1 MTPARPDPG
10 PASDDLPDDP
20 APGALADGADATPGG
35 RPRRGIQS
43 VEVGGQLLTALA
55 SQGGPMALKDLA
67 AEAGMPP
74 GKAHP
79 YLVSFGRIG
88 LVAQDAATGR
98 YLLGP
103 LALQLGLISLQQS
116 DPVHVASQALG
127 PLAQEIGQTVAIA
140 VWGTRGATI
149 VRVEPSPA
157 AVHVNMRHG
166 TVFSLADTASGRLF
180 GAYLDPKTVE
190 AMLET
195 ERRRG
200 HARTPRDAGAPGMPA
215 ARPWPTW
222 KEFSAQL
229 DEVRARGMSR
239 SEGEVVGGINAM
251 AAPVFDG
258 SGRIVL
264 ALVAIGATGSFSTE
278 WDGVIGFAL
287 KAYALNVS
295 EQLGFRIR

>member
-1 MTPARPDPG
+1 MTTARPDPD
-10 PASDDLPDDP
+10 PASDDLSDGAPD
-20 APGALADGADATPGG
+20 ALADAASGG

-116 DPVHVASQALG
+116 DPVHVASQALA

-157 AVHVNMRHG
+157 AVHINMRHG

-180 GAYLDPKTVE
+180 GAYLDAGTVE

-200 HARTPRDAGAPGMPA
+200 HARTPRDAGAPGMPPP
-215 ARPWPTW
+215 RPWPTW
-222 KEFSAQL
+222 KEFAAQL
-229 DEVRARGMSR
+229 GEVRARGMSR
-239 SEGEVVGGINAM
+239 SEGEVVDGINAM

-258 SGRIVL
+258 SGRIAL
-264 ALVAIGATGSFSTE
+264 ALVAIGPVGTFSTA
-278 WDGVIGFAL
+278 WDGPLARAL
-287 KAYALNVS
+287 KACAAEVS
-295 EQLGFRIR
+295 LRLGAAVARSD